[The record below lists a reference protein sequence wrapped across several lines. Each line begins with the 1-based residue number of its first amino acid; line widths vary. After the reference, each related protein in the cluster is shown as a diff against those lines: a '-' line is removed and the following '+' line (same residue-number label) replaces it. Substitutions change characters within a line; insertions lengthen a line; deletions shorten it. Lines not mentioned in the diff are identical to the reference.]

1 MSSSDI
7 PTIDQLVELARPV
20 VVRVLRRRFHGASL
34 SPSDERRENERAIDC
49 FQQTMLELCAKFRRV
64 LDEIDPPILSV
75 PDYAAR
81 VAHNVVNEEVRPP
94 NWTRLANRVR
104 RVISVEV
111 AFDTWDDQ
119 ELGQVAGF
127 AGWRAQRQPSGTVPQ
142 VRQAMSALRSDAVL
156 ATRWD
161 NMGAPDWR
169 TLLER
174 VFDAAGG
181 PLRLSALVLLLT
193 EILDIASEVPWD
205 DTVLDEEALTTGDRV
220 QAPSP
225 EHSMIVKEQLMHL
238 WACARELRREWRLA
252 FLLNPPS
259 TGEPRR
265 ANDSAS
271 TADQALPPHSRPRT
285 SGRGTSRGELD
296 VLPAHGVATVAE
308 IGEALELTS
317 SDCRLMGDALGVD
330 AADFDGLWHHLPV
343 PDSVIGRMLGK
354 TGMQVLALRKLAIRQ
369 VATCMV
375 ERAGPSGHI
384 ASVLSSVRKQAP

>member
-1 MSSSDI
+1 MSSSEI
-7 PTIDQLVELARPV
+7 PTIDQLVELAQPV

-34 SPSDERRENERAIDC
+34 SPSDERRENERALDC

-64 LDEIDPPILSV
+64 LDQIDPPILSV

-111 AFDTWDDQ
+111 AFDAWDDQ
-119 ELGQVAGF
+119 QLGQVAGF
-127 AGWRAQRQPSGTVPQ
+127 AGWRAQRQPSGTVSQ

-161 NMGAPDWR
+161 NMGAADWR

-181 PLRLSALVLLLT
+181 PLRFSALVLLLT

-205 DTVLDEEALTTGDRV
+205 DTALDEEALTPEGLA

-225 EHSMIVKEQLMHL
+225 ERSIIVKEQLVRL
-238 WACARELRREWRLA
+238 WGCARELRREWRLA

-265 ANDSAS
+265 ADGSAS
-271 TADQALPPHSRPRT
+271 ATDQAPPLHSRPRT

-308 IGEALELTS
+308 IGDALELTP
-317 SDCRLMGDALGVD
+317 SDCRLMGDALGIEAV
-330 AADFDGLWHHLPV
+330 DFDGLWCHFPV
-343 PDSVIGRMLGK
+343 SDSVIGRVLGK

-375 ERAGPSGHI
+375 ERSGERGHI
-384 ASVLSSVRKQAP
+384 ASAPPSVRRQAS